1 MSKPEKIRPSSQRV
15 KEGGDATFACK
26 AGEEVQWE
34 FNGGAI
40 PLNAIDSG
48 MNSLT
53 SEFVLT
59 IHKVQLSNTGTY
71 TCFGEEGDHI
81 VFEAKGELIVTSKFF
96 YIAFLLVL
104 VHF

>member
-1 MSKPEKIRPSSQRV
+1 MSKPENIRPSSQRV
-15 KEGGDATFACK
+15 KVGGDATFACK
-26 AGEEVQWE
+26 AGEEVRWE

-71 TCFGEEGDHI
+71 TCFDEEGDDHI
-81 VFEAKGELIVTSKFF
+81 VFEAKGELIVTSNSFIMLF
-96 YIAFLLVL
+96 Y
-104 VHF
+104 